1 MKRNIKGLR
10 DALFD
15 TLEKL
20 NDKDNP
26 LDLDRART
34 ICSVAT
40 AITNTAKVEVQF
52 MKETGAALESEFIA
66 SDEKR
71 AYSKR
76 SIDRTESRSLANLF
90 RKPL

>member
-66 SDEKR
+66 SDEKPKALPNGHTAKGLSTGR
-71 AYSKR
+71 
-76 SIDRTESRSLANLF
+76 NLGV
-90 RKPL
+90 